1 MGMQR
6 LRQDSS
12 SGSEFDFELPPVKKK
27 INDSG
32 IVTDISQS
40 SPGVDTKP
48 QESMSEQKTVVIETP
63 PTTTILMT
71 PPTDLST
78 VNSIA
83 TSTKKIIE
91 YKEVPVNIFNVK
103 YTGNL
108 EISHFISLTNFLLLT
123 IEPKLKI
130 CCLFFIDY

>member
-32 IVTDISQS
+32 IGTDTTSQP

-48 QESMSEQKTVVIETP
+48 QNSMSEQKTVVIETP

-71 PPTDLST
+71 THTDVST
-78 VNSIA
+78 VNSIT

-91 YKEVPVNIFNVK
+91 YKEVSVNIFNVK
-103 YTGNL
+103 YTD
-108 EISHFISLTNFLLLT
+108 HW
-123 IEPKLKI
+123 K
-130 CCLFFIDY
+130 CLILSV

>member
-12 SGSEFDFELPPVKKK
+12 SGSEFDFELPQVKKK

-32 IVTDISQS
+32 IGTDTTSQP

-48 QESMSEQKTVVIETP
+48 QNSMSEQKTVVIETP

-71 PPTDLST
+71 THTDVST
-78 VNSIA
+78 VNSIT

-103 YTGNL
+103 YTG
-108 EISHFISLTNFLLLT
+108 HW
-123 IEPKLKI
+123 K
-130 CCLFFIDY
+130 CLILSV